1 MENHEVVHVE
11 AEDGSGAIK
20 AEEWEIIDG
29 AAVSSSKFG
38 NALKAM
44 MVGAAPQIQEM

>member
-44 MVGAAPQIQEM
+44 MVGAVPQVQEM